1 MTYLKYFVLKTKKTW
16 KSFPEN
22 IRVNTDS
29 VPDNKVDSKNS
40 RISKS
45 SSKEKSL
52 SNKIP
57 VSPEDLLKK
66 PQVSHELTASDIT
79 EKQSATAQK
88 NVKNVEID
96 DFEPDETI
104 AEEKNFDLGSDLV
117 VDERFQSE
125 TWFASEVHS
134 YI

>member
-1 MTYLKYFVLKTKKTW
+1 MYLKYFVLKTKKTW
-16 KSFPEN
+16 KSFPDN
-22 IRVNTDS
+22 IRVNS

-88 NVKNVEID
+88 NVKNVESD
-96 DFEPDETI
+96 DFEPNETI